1 MIEWYRSRLTPSYT
15 EDLDKIE
22 HNILFANRRI
32 LKATPS
38 IWPTPLIWTALLFT
52 LASSAIGGIIAIIR
66 ERDGEETAALVFG
79 TPVVINI
86 AAAFF
91 ILPIKGIAFV
101 FWETGKYIPWHYGF
115 FLGYFVIPILIIL
128 LLVGAFF
135 LDATNFLKK
144 TAKKIN
150 IERVAKS
157 EKRKIASL
165 STQSQIKEN
174 ISIIMENVDLLTG
187 NEEEDTAILMQI
199 SDSFSSLKYDPDFA
213 KHKDNIRSE
222 FEIVLEKL
230 NELGYGSKAITKR
243 LTKL

>member
-1 MIEWYRSRLTPSYT
+1 M
-15 EDLDKIE
+15 
-22 HNILFANRRI
+22 F
-32 LKATPS
+32 
-38 IWPTPLIWTALLFT
+38 
-52 LASSAIGGIIAIIR
+52 
-66 ERDGEETAALVFG
+66 
-79 TPVVINI
+79 
-86 AAAFF
+86 
-91 ILPIKGIAFV
+91 